1 MKFEYSFI
9 AVTASDGDCYLSN
22 FRPRQCGLFIVIL
35 SSTLSLKTV
44 VFFYLLFV
52 LRLLSPRLKYSRLA
66 LCINALPYA
75 PYFRQR
81 FAPFFRHWRRSQG
94 YLQVPS
100 YSLLQF
106 VITVTA
112 SDGDCYLSNF
122 RPRQCG
128 LFIVILS
135 STLSLKTVVFF
146 YLLFVLRLLSPRL
159 KYSRLAL
166 CINALPYAP
175 YFRQRFAPFFRHWRR
190 SQGYL
195 QVPSYSL
202 LQFVITV
209 TASDGDCY
217 LSNFRPRQCGL
228 FIVILSSTLSLKT
241 VHRTVFLTVA
251 FKSRHRLLA

>member
-75 PYFRQR
+75 PYFRQC
-81 FAPFFRHWRRSQG
+81 FAPFFRHRRRSQG

-100 YSLLQF
+100 YFLLQF
-106 VITVTA
+106 VIAVTA
-112 SDGDCYLSNF
+112 SDGDCYMSNF

-146 YLLFVLRLLSPRL
+146 YPLLFLRSLSPRL
-159 KYSRLAL
+159 KYSRIAL
-166 CINALPYAP
+166 CMDALPYAP
-175 YFRQRFAPFFRHWRR
+175 YFRQRFAPFFRHRRR

-195 QVPSYSL
+195 
-202 LQFVITV
+202 
-209 TASDGDCY
+209 
-217 LSNFRPRQCGL
+217 
-228 FIVILSSTLSLKT
+228 
-241 VHRTVFLTVA
+241 
-251 FKSRHRLLA
+251 KSRHIPYCSLL

>member
-1 MKFEYSFI
+1 M
-9 AVTASDGDCYLSN
+9 
-22 FRPRQCGLFIVIL
+22 LFVKL
-35 SSTLSLKTV
+35 SSSPM
-44 VFFYLLFV
+44 
-52 LRLLSPRLKYSRLA
+52 RLVHSHTF
-66 LCINALPYA
+66 INALPKNSCFLLSA
-75 PYFRQR
+75 FCFTVTLSPSEIQSPCVVHKCTSLCSLFQTALCSLFPPQAAVARL
-81 FAPFFRHWRRSQG
+81 P
-94 YLQVPS
+94 QVPS

-175 YFRQRFAPFFRHWRR
+175 YFRQRFAPFFRHRRR

-195 QVPSYSL
+195 
-202 LQFVITV
+202 
-209 TASDGDCY
+209 
-217 LSNFRPRQCGL
+217 
-228 FIVILSSTLSLKT
+228 
-241 VHRTVFLTVA
+241 
-251 FKSRHRLLA
+251 KSRHIPYCSLL

>member
-52 LRLLSPRLKYSRLA
+52 FTVTLSPSEIQSPCVVHECTSLCSLFQTA
-66 LCINALPYA
+66 LCSLFPPQAAVARLP
-75 PYFRQR
+75 
-81 FAPFFRHWRRSQG
+81 
-94 YLQVPS
+94 
-100 YSLLQF
+100 
-106 VITVTA
+106 
-112 SDGDCYLSNF
+112 
-122 RPRQCG
+122 
-128 LFIVILS
+128 
-135 STLSLKTVVFF
+135 
-146 YLLFVLRLLSPRL
+146 
-159 KYSRLAL
+159 
-166 CINALPYAP
+166 
-175 YFRQRFAPFFRHWRR
+175 
-190 SQGYL
+190 

-241 VHRTVFLTVA
+241 VHGVLEIKKVLCKTVGMIDFVGYNQD
-251 FKSRHRLLA
+251 

>member
-1 MKFEYSFI
+1 MLYVKLPSSPTRLVHSQ
-9 AVTASDGDCYLSN
+9 VTINAL
-22 FRPRQCGLFIVIL
+22 P
-35 SSTLSLKTV
+35 KKAV

-81 FAPFFRHWRRSQG
+81 FAPFFRHRRRSQG
-94 YLQVPS
+94 YLQVLS
-100 YSLLQF
+100 YFLLQF
-106 VITVTA
+106 VIAVTA

-146 YLLFVLRLLSPRL
+146 YPLLFLRSLSPRL
-159 KYSRLAL
+159 KYSRIAL
-166 CINALPYAP
+166 CMDALPYAP
-175 YFRQRFAPFFRHWRR
+175 YFRQRFAPFFRHRRR

-195 QVPSYSL
+195 QVRHISYCSL
-202 LQFVITV
+202 L
-209 TASDGDCY
+209 
-217 LSNFRPRQCGL
+217 
-228 FIVILSSTLSLKT
+228 
-241 VHRTVFLTVA
+241 
-251 FKSRHRLLA
+251 

>member
-1 MKFEYSFI
+1 M
-9 AVTASDGDCYLSN
+9 
-22 FRPRQCGLFIVIL
+22 
-35 SSTLSLKTV
+35 
-44 VFFYLLFV
+44 
-52 LRLLSPRLKYSRLA
+52 RLVHSHTF
-66 LCINALPYA
+66 INALPKNSCFLLSA
-75 PYFRQR
+75 FCFTVTLSPSEIQSPCVVHECTSLCSLFQTALCSLFPPQAAVARL
-81 FAPFFRHWRRSQG
+81 P
-94 YLQVPS
+94 QVPS

-166 CINALPYAP
+166 CMNALPYAP
-175 YFRQRFAPFFRHWRR
+175 YFRQRFAPFFRHRRR

-195 QVPSYSL
+195 
-202 LQFVITV
+202 
-209 TASDGDCY
+209 
-217 LSNFRPRQCGL
+217 
-228 FIVILSSTLSLKT
+228 
-241 VHRTVFLTVA
+241 
-251 FKSRHRLLA
+251 KSRHIPYCSLL